1 MTSQPASDDIFP
13 GLDVDPALPD
23 PANPFLIPP
32 DDEIFLMRDHERR
45 VRQRER
51 EKTKRMKV
59 WQKTTASSRM
69 GRVEKPIMSE
79 LARANS
85 IRRRIEATRADSEP
99 PRRERENVSDFLS
112 KKRDM
117 FLVQM
122 SLDVKRNEIR
132 KLEEKAKMKG
142 FDKFLQANDAL
153 AHKAMKTADN
163 LSKKKQER
171 TVKLKQLKAQLLVIQ
186 SEITKTT
193 GTDGGLSQVGDFLG
207 ETNPSRMDCT
217 TGGDQATEETP
228 KKEGID
234 DMAMN
239 LDGCLLFEA
248 TAYIQKR
255 RGEIDQS
262 VEEALA
268 EEEQEVDRE
277 IEEKSKSK
285 GRRRRGSRRND
296 LTEEDIIAMKEK
308 EMEIRRRRHR
318 AQHPDE
324 EQIATYYDREVA
336 ESSDEDLPMYF
347 KKPKQLLDLFST
359 LEEQNL
365 FLIQNGQETQQQL
378 EDMEMRLQE
387 THGTLGVKAR
397 QLERENWEIAGR
409 IGTKQRDCD
418 KLEARVT
425 SRSDSGG
432 IKGLLK
438 ELADAMASMFATCGY
453 DTDRDAEPLVMLS
466 AAEAKLEEWLEILTD
481 AEATGGSLAEVV
493 ARMEREK
500 ERERRDRVREE
511 KIQAQNE
518 KNEERLKNSLLR
530 SQAPCGKQLMFRS
543 APSRKEVEEVA
554 DMAAEE
560 HAEAIAKLFG
570 SHPPRNIA
578 YVAPGKR
585 NSILA
590 KKGTKKS

>member
-142 FDKFLQANDAL
+142 EALEKSKQVLEEDIARLDKFLQANDAL

-186 SEITKTT
+186 SEITKLQEQMEDCLKYKT
-193 GTDGGLSQVGDFLG
+193 FL
-207 ETNPSRMDCT
+207 EKLTPAEWTAQQEEVKRLRKR
-217 TGGDQATEETP
+217 QRRKATVRD
-228 KKEGID
+228 I
-234 DMAMN
+234 AI
-239 LDGCLLFEA
+239 A
-248 TAYIQKR
+248 
-255 RGEIDQS
+255 
-262 VEEALA
+262 EALEAMLA
-268 EEEQEVDRE
+268 EISVVIDSGLHPEAP
-277 IEEKSKSK
+277 
-285 GRRRRGSRRND
+285 RRRGSRRND

-308 EMEIRRRRHR
+308 EME
-318 AQHPDE
+318 
-324 EQIATYYDREVA
+324 
-336 ESSDEDLPMYF
+336 
-347 KKPKQLLDLFST
+347 
-359 LEEQNL
+359 
-365 FLIQNGQETQQQL
+365 
-378 EDMEMRLQE
+378 
-387 THGTLGVKAR
+387 
-397 QLERENWEIAGR
+397 
-409 IGTKQRDCD
+409 
-418 KLEARVT
+418 
-425 SRSDSGG
+425 
-432 IKGLLK
+432 
-438 ELADAMASMFATCGY
+438 
-453 DTDRDAEPLVMLS
+453 
-466 AAEAKLEEWLEILTD
+466 
-481 AEATGGSLAEVV
+481 
-493 ARMEREK
+493 
-500 ERERRDRVREE
+500 
-511 KIQAQNE
+511 
-518 KNEERLKNSLLR
+518 
-530 SQAPCGKQLMFRS
+530 
-543 APSRKEVEEVA
+543 
-554 DMAAEE
+554 
-560 HAEAIAKLFG
+560 
-570 SHPPRNIA
+570 
-578 YVAPGKR
+578 
-585 NSILA
+585 
-590 KKGTKKS
+590 